1 VVKPIKNVK
10 GNVNINSFNVYGDRI
25 SGRNVIKGDGN
36 VIGKG
41 KIQQSRGGGLL
52 EAEKPEA
59 PVRNPIQK
67 GKSTRTVIEYPQ
79 GRKIIASPVPE
90 PAKPEEKPPEYYI
103 INHPNW
109 RKNIPPAETPAKGE
123 SVQDFE
129 KDIAQ
134 LVTQRKPKRPPSGP
148 YKRTFRKLSGGAEEL
163 ESLLGRT
170 PLRGWDEVTPGP
182 DQYIAKSTPVRG
194 RGIDEITPRPDRSMV
209 EITPAPK
216 RKSEPIADLMPL
228 PQPDTSITGRFIRF
242 FGRKPSTGRPGA
254 KERSIWTPLGGKPQR
269 GRSLQLSQAGL
280 SRAASKE
287 SGLKAKV
294 AGAFRSGTLGQRP
307 PLSQSSVVK
316 SLYDIFGSSHEK
328 KTDFTPF
335 TLRDSPRKPLIGQGR
350 DEGVSSTG
358 PSWQKALNADPSN
371 FIKPR
376 LAGQQAESGA
386 ARVLDEEQSAK
397 RGIVNRFGRY
407 VSNKTGLGVQRL
419 TEEEEANLE
428 DLLEA
433 APAPS
438 PRLRDRVRGQ
448 AGKVT
453 AAVKGYFRKPNAS
466 PEPAEPEQ
474 RAEYPGPSVEPETPV
489 QAAPASFEDRLSEFL
504 VAHNAPHDIPPED
517 YQAIRNHFINSGSMD
532 EKQFKAV
539 LHEYLFDKVRVSPQA
554 IWYLTHPDGRWVKPP
569 EVKARMEMLRQL
581 RLLAAE
587 EARTSQ

>member
-1 VVKPIKNVK
+1 MAQIKM
-10 GNVNINSFNVYGDRI
+10 
-25 SGRNVIKGDGN
+25 
-36 VIGKG
+36 KG
-41 KIQQSRGGGLL
+41 KSQIGGVRAGKNSVVFSIGEQRVPDLGLDSKRRGLPDREPEVVSR
-52 EAEKPEA
+52 K
-59 PVRNPIQK
+59 VPIQK
-67 GKSTRTVIEYPQ
+67 GGPQRTVIEYPQ

-109 RKNIPPAETPAKGE
+109 RKNIPPAETPTKGA

-134 LVTQRKPKRPPSGP
+134 LVSQRTPKRPPSGP

-170 PLRGWDEVTPGP
+170 PLKGWDEVTPGP
-182 DQYIAKSTPVRG
+182 DQYIAKSTPAHG

-228 PQPDTSITGRFIRF
+228 PQPDASITGRFIRF

-294 AGAFRSGTLGQRP
+294 AGAFRSGMPGDDKT
-307 PLSQSSVVK
+307 PLSQSPAVK
-316 SLYDIFGSSHEK
+316 SLYDIFGSSPK
-328 KTDFTPF
+328 RKTDFTPF
-335 TLRDSPRKPLIGQGR
+335 TLRDSSNKPLIGIGR
-350 DEGVSSTG
+350 DEGS
-358 PSWQKALNADPSN
+358 P
-371 FIKPR
+371 
-376 LAGQQAESGA
+376 GA
-386 ARVLDEEQSAK
+386 ASRLKLFLRS
-397 RGIVNRFGRY
+397 
-407 VSNKTGLGVQRL
+407 KTGLGVQRL
-419 TEEEEANLE
+419 TGEQQANLE
-428 DLLEA
+428 DLFED

-438 PRLRDRVRGQ
+438 VPLRDRVRGG

-453 AAVKGYFRKPNAS
+453 AAIKGYLRKPNAS

-474 RAEYPGPSVEPETPV
+474 RAAFPEPYVEQETQV

-504 VAHNAPHDIPPED
+504 VAHNAPHDVPPED
-517 YQAIRNHFINSGSMD
+517 YRAIRNHFINSGSMD
-532 EKQFKAV
+532 EEQFKAV
-539 LHEYLFDKVRVSPQA
+539 LHEYLFDKARVSPHD